1 MRSVALDLGTKK
13 STYCE
18 VAKGQV
24 VQRTTVSQVSS
35 LDGLLGPDQP
45 AARVAIEACREAWYV
60 HDLLTEWG
68 NQVVLVDTTR
78 SRQLGIGAHGRK
90 TDRLDAEALARA
102 LDRGGIPAAH
112 VLSPSRREFRNVLGV
127 RRCLVETRTSMINTI
142 RGLAREKGCVVPDCR
157 TKGFVVKARA
167 AFSNHPELQQLT
179 STLLVPLETLE
190 TQIAEIEER
199 LAQCCAQEPV
209 VERLTTVPGV
219 GSIVA
224 AAFVSVVDDAGRFRS
239 AHHLESY
246 LGLVPSEDSS
256 GGKRRLGAITKKGNP
271 YVRALL
277 VQSSWVILRK
287 APKDDPLRLWCTQVA
302 QRRSKRIAVVALA
315 RRLVGVLWA
324 LWRDGTVYDPP
335 HLAQQGTRGHR
346 GAIQSTERKIE
357 ALQAARKKDSVLI
370 PRNCAA
376 KVTGARPKPPTRL
389 AQLAR
394 SN

>member
-1 MRSVALDLGTKK
+1 MRNVALDLGKKK

-35 LDGLLGPDQP
+35 LNDLLGPDQP
-45 AARVAIEACREAWYV
+45 PARVAIEACREAWHV

-90 TDRLDAEALARA
+90 TDRLDAETLARA

-127 RRCLVETRTSMINTI
+127 RRCLVEARTSMVNTI
-142 RGLAREKGCVVPDCR
+142 RGLAREKGCVLPDCR
-157 TKGFVVKARA
+157 TKGFVAKARA
-167 AFSNHPELQQLT
+167 IFSSHPELQQLT
-179 STLLVPLETLE
+179 GPLLVPLETIE
-190 TQIAEIEER
+190 AQMAEIEER
-199 LAQCCAQEPV
+199 LAQCCAKEPV
-209 VERLTTVPGV
+209 VEQLATVPGV

-224 AAFVSVVDDAGRFRS
+224 AAFVSVVDDAGRFLS
-239 AHHLESY
+239 AHHVESY
-246 LGLVPSEDSS
+246 LGLVPWENSS
-256 GGKRRLGAITKKGNP
+256 GGKRRLGAISKKGNP

-277 VQSSWVILRK
+277 VQSAWVILRK
-287 APKDDPLRLWCTQVA
+287 APKDDPLRLWATQVA
-302 QRRSKRIAVVALA
+302 ERRSKRIAVVGLA

-324 LWRDGTVYDPP
+324 LWRDGTVYDAQ

-346 GAIQSTERKIE
+346 GAIQTTEHKIE
-357 ALQAARKKDSVLI
+357 ALQAARKKDSVLM
-370 PRNCAA
+370 PRNSAG
-376 KVTGARPKPPTRL
+376 KTTRTRPKPPTRL

-394 SN
+394 AS